1 MGWKELL
8 RITENK
14 MSVLLKLQPNVR
26 PNTTNLCWLQL
37 NLQLPTQP
45 TLVRQQYEN
54 PVGCVTQVGR
64 ELQLH

>member
-14 MSVLLKLQPNVR
+14 MSVLRMRQPNVR
-26 PNTTNLCWLQL
+26 QNTTSLCWLLL

-45 TLVRQQYEN
+45 TLVRQQCEN
-54 PVGCVTQVGR
+54 LVGCVTQVGR
-64 ELQLH
+64 ALQLH